1 MKPLNIAIATGISGL
16 FAISLAAFDL
26 KASAQAQP
34 STVRNTV
41 TTLANLADGIYYFVD
56 PRDDDRGPRRFEF
69 RKSGNQVTGSFV
81 KGPSGIC
88 IEGFIKGNIVT
99 GIGLE
104 SASGPYRTPQAP
116 DPRFQRSILQ
126 NWDSGDS
133 RSSLKVGGQVVF
145 NVPFK
150 IPRNSK
156 ETQYIV
162 WRKYRNIVL
171 NINGYE
177 RRDDLHIS
185 SSLRK
190 CQITSFNGKILSESE
205 LLKLQ

>member
-34 STVRNTV
+34 STTRNTV
-41 TTLANLADGIYYFVD
+41 TTLANLADGIYTFVD

-69 RKSGNQVTGSFV
+69 RKSGNQVTGYYV

-99 GIGLE
+99 GIGLM
-104 SASGPYRTPQAP
+104 SSDGPYRTPQAP

-126 NWDSGDS
+126 NWDSGDP
-133 RSSLKVGGQVVF
+133 RSSLRVGGQVVF

-150 IPRNSK
+150 IPELGNR
-156 ETQYIV
+156 YIV
-162 WRKYRNIVL
+162 WWKYRNIVL

>member
-41 TTLANLADGIYYFVD
+41 TTLANLADGIYTFVD
-56 PRDDDRGPRRFEF
+56 PRDGVSIPRGFHF

-99 GIGLE
+99 GIGLD
-104 SASGPYRTPQAP
+104 SSDGSYPTPQAP

-126 NWDSGDS
+126 NWGG
-133 RSSLKVGGQVVF
+133 SSALKVGGQVVF

-150 IPRNSK
+150 IPEIGNR
-156 ETQYIV
+156 YDV
-162 WRKYRNIVL
+162 WWKYRNVVL
-171 NINGYE
+171 NVDGYE
-177 RRDDLHIS
+177 RRDDLRR
-185 SSLRK
+185 SSLPQK

-205 LLKLQ
+205 LFKLK